1 MLNYGWI
8 CPKCGRVYAPSQEMC
23 LYCGRDNAKGG
34 ELSWDKIKDYFNTTT
49 IATTT
54 SGATKEGENYATN
67 RQGN

>member
-1 MLNYGWI
+1 MPNYGWI

-23 LYCGRDNAKGG
+23 LYCGGAQDEKVYRDTM
-34 ELSWDKIKDYFNTTT
+34 KIYWNT

-54 SGATKEGENYATN
+54 PCTIKEGENYATN

>member
-23 LYCGRDNAKGG
+23 LYCGGTQDEKVSRDTMKI
-34 ELSWDKIKDYFNTTT
+34 SWDTITTT
-49 IATTT
+49 TL
-54 SGATKEGENYATN
+54 GATKEGENYATN